1 MHCLFSNVDS
11 KSGCWEEC
19 CLLQRLDV
27 TTISTAPVGLGIRL
41 VHFAEDEINVPPKSV
56 LDASQILLLKK
67 KEKKERREK
76 KKKKSLSKYNR
87 TSLFYSL
94 YSVSPESLNDY
105 HNLTYSMME

>member
-11 KSGCWEEC
+11 KSGCWEEF

-27 TTISTAPVGLGIRL
+27 KTISTASVGLGIRL

-67 KEKKERREK
+67 EERRKERKKERK
-76 KKKKSLSKYNR
+76 KGK
-87 TSLFYSL
+87 
-94 YSVSPESLNDY
+94 
-105 HNLTYSMME
+105 